1 MFRGRMRANELLDRC
16 SSAVGKTLEIGAA
29 GSAVD
34 GRQCDET
41 RLRADSARL
50 DTSQQVLGGAMV
62 ENLRIEQHEQRA
74 RSGDRVEEAG
84 RRVGRQRRSDGDCL
98 AVGVGVACPRP
109 FEEHGPVDD
118 VPQRARHCAV
128 VADSSF
134 ACKRPRPAPNPER
147 PLPLDSLVQSW

>member
-1 MFRGRMRANELLDRC
+1 MVSVLFYCAGLVLLVLLVPAALSIYKPWGLTPYGRR
-16 SSAVGKTLEIGAA
+16 K
-29 GSAVD
+29 
-34 GRQCDET
+34 
-41 RLRADSARL
+41 
-50 DTSQQVLGGAMV
+50 
-62 ENLRIEQHEQRA
+62 QHEQRA

-134 ACKRPRPAPNPER
+134 ACKRPRPASNPER
-147 PLPLDSLVQSW
+147 PPPLDSLLQSW